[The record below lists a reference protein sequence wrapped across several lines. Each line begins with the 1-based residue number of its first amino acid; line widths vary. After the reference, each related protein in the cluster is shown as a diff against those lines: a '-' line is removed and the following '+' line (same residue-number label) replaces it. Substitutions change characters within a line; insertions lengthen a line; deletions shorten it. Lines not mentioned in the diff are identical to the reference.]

1 LEKEHLEP
9 LASEHF
15 VTSENTIAEEFDTDT
30 GDESNPTPGMK
41 LILDILERC
50 AYFLAQPQLCDRVL
64 LIETIASSF
73 LRLSINKQVLYP
85 AVHRMWPAIMN
96 RLKEQAQIFITTVV
110 IPENHAYKKSKRIE
124 NRSSDLITFGQL
136 AQPKYSK
143 IIFDHSAETK
153 NIGQNNDIMWP
164 NRIHS
169 HLILLSPLLEL
180 LMITATVCDDF
191 LAIKFQEDVW
201 PQIHLILQHNGLV
214 DLSNLINYDY
224 STKHTEMSKFL
235 LSMKLKIAI
244 LSFITQIAV
253 LPRCST
259 YVKANAK
266 AIIWFLVP
274 FLCTFQGKDI
284 IELAIVGIKAVY
296 HLEPIFGFLL
306 IRSITENQLTSWEG
320 ITADPC
326 INDILDKRIC
336 PVEVILRFYRKDL
349 GLLERLKE
357 IEESDELMKIAT
369 ADRKWNQNY
378 LKNWATI

>member
-1 LEKEHLEP
+1 
-9 LASEHF
+9 
-15 VTSENTIAEEFDTDT
+15 
-30 GDESNPTPGMK
+30 MK
-41 LILDILERC
+41 VGAGGKNNNEQVVDGQDSYVKIILEDNENYEQLKQSALLLS
-50 AYFLAQPQLCDRVL
+50 AYYNNVKNNEL
-64 LIETIASSF
+64 LI
-73 LRLSINKQVLYP
+73 
-85 AVHRMWPAIMN
+85 
-96 RLKEQAQIFITTVV
+96 
-110 IPENHAYKKSKRIE
+110 
-124 NRSSDLITFGQL
+124 
-136 AQPKYSK
+136 
-143 IIFDHSAETK
+143 
-153 NIGQNNDIMWP
+153 P
-164 NRIHS
+164 N
-169 HLILLSPLLEL
+169 
-180 LMITATVCDDF
+180 
-191 LAIKFQEDVW
+191 
-201 PQIHLILQHNGLV
+201 NGLV